1 MVRSILQIGKVQL
14 LCEEMMQLGVDM
26 GTLKT
31 RDHEKYGGGKCGPY
45 HRGGKGRTGKH
56 GNIIHQGVARR
67 NIINRGRGYV
77 RVVLKRMCSTSEQ
90 IS

>member
-1 MVRSILQIGKVQL
+1 M
-14 LCEEMMQLGVDM
+14 GVENAGHITGVEKAGLENT
-26 GTLKT
+26 GTS
-31 RDHEKYGGGKCGPY
+31 YIC
-45 HRGGKGRTGKH
+45 
-56 GNIIHQGVARR
+56 VARR

>member
-1 MVRSILQIGKVQL
+1 MVRSMLQIGKVQL

-31 RDHEKYGGGKCGPY
+31 RDHEKYAGGKCGPY

-56 GNIIHQGVARR
+56 GNII
-67 NIINRGRGYV
+67 Y
-77 RVVLKRMCSTSEQ
+77 MCSET
-90 IS
+90 